1 MALTRR
7 GLVGATA
14 LAATWPARGRT
25 QAARQKI
32 RLGIITDL
40 SGPNKDN
47 SEPSMACC
55 RQAIEDF
62 GAAERGIDVD
72 VLIAD
77 HQNRADVASGIARR
91 WFDEEGVDCLVDV
104 STSTTALAVNSV
116 ARAKNKVMLVVGA
129 ATSELTGA
137 QCSPN
142 TIHWSYD
149 TYMLSKASTA
159 AVMRQGGKSWF
170 FLAADY
176 AFGHAMVRD
185 AMAFVT
191 EGGGKAA
198 GRIFYPF
205 PATTD
210 FAAYLL
216 QARASGAQV
225 LGLCQTGADTYNTIK
240 QMREFGIDRAMRP
253 VTLLMYSTE
262 VHRLG
267 LDVMKGVLVTES
279 FYWDAN
285 ERTRAFMERIRPK
298 TAHNWPSSASAGV
311 YSDTL
316 HYLKA
321 VADMGVGAAKADGA
335 ATVARMTAMPTD
347 DDVHGIGRIR
357 PDGRKIHDA
366 YLLEVKAPS
375 ESRGGWDLMKVA
387 ATIPAEE
394 AFRPVAEGGCPLV
407 R

>member
-1 MALTRR
+1 MSFSRR
-7 GLVGATA
+7 SLMGA
-14 LAATWPARGRT
+14 AAVASGWPAMSRA
-25 QAARQKI
+25 QSARPKI
-32 RLGIITDL
+32 KLGIITDL

-55 RQAIEDF
+55 RQAIQDF
-62 GAAERGIDVD
+62 GAAERGIDVE

-77 HQNRADVASGIARR
+77 HQNKADVASGIARR
-91 WFDEEGVDCLVDV
+91 WFDEDGVDCLVDV

-129 ATSELTGA
+129 ATSDLTGA

-149 TYMLSKASTA
+149 TYMLAKASTA
-159 AVMRQGGKSWF
+159 AVMGQNGRNWF
-170 FLAADY
+170 FLGADY

-185 AMAFVT
+185 ASAFVT
-191 EGGGKAA
+191 TGGGRVS

-210 FAAYLL
+210 FSAYLL
-216 QARASGAQV
+216 QAQSSGAQV
-225 LGLCQTGADTYNTIK
+225 LALSQTGADTYNTIK
-240 QMREFGIDRAMRP
+240 QMREFGVDRRMRP
-253 VTLLMYSTE
+253 VTLLMYATE

-267 LDVMKGVLVTES
+267 LDAMKGVLLVES

-285 ERTRAFMERIRPK
+285 QRTRAFMDRIRSK

-321 VADMGVGAAKADGA
+321 AADMGVAAAKADGA
-335 ATVARMTAMPTD
+335 ATVARMKAMPTD
-347 DDVHGIGRIR
+347 DDVHGVGRIR

-366 YLLEVKAPS
+366 YLLEVKAPA

-394 AFRPVAEGGCPLV
+394 AFRPLAGGGCALV
-407 R
+407 P